1 MALIEC
7 VANVSEGRRRE
18 VLSAC
23 EAAVV
28 SAGARLL
35 DVHADGAHNRSV
47 FTFAGTPDAI
57 ERAAVALFEP
67 ALAAIDLRT
76 HTGVH
81 PRIGAVD
88 VVPFVPLD
96 GATMAD
102 CVAIARR
109 VGAAVAARY
118 HLPVFLYEDAA
129 STPERTPL
137 EHIRRGQFEGLA
149 EKLTRPEWRPDFG
162 PAVPH
167 PSAGATAVGARRL
180 LVAFNV
186 NLATDRLDVARAVA
200 RAVRQSSGGLPFVK
214 ALGLSLTDRG
224 IVQVAMNLTNVER
237 TPIDRAFGA
246 VTAEAARHGVHVLES
261 EIIGLVPASALTDE
275 AARAFKVAGW
285 SDQLVLENRLRATE
299 DQAWRT

>member
-7 VANVSEGRRRE
+7 VANVSEGRRRD

-35 DVHADGAHNRSV
+35 HVHADGAHNRSV

-57 ERAAVALFEP
+57 ERAAVA
-67 ALAAIDLRT
+67 
-76 HTGVH
+76 
-81 PRIGAVD
+81 
-88 VVPFVPLD
+88 
-96 GATMAD
+96 
-102 CVAIARR
+102 
-109 VGAAVAARY
+109 ARY

-129 STPERTPL
+129 STPERRPL

-149 EKLTRPEWRPDFG
+149 EKLARPEWGPDFG

-214 ALGLSLTDRG
+214 ALGLPLADRG

-237 TPIDRAFGA
+237 SPS
-246 VTAEAARHGVHVLES
+246 TAR
-261 EIIGLVPASALTDE
+261 SAPWPPKPPVM
-275 AARAFKVAGW
+275 A
-285 SDQLVLENRLRATE
+285 
-299 DQAWRT
+299 